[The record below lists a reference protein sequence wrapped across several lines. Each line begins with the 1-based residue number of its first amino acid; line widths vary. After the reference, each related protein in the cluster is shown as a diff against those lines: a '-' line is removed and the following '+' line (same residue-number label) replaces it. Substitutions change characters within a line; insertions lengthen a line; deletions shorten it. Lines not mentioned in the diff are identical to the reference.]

1 MKRMYVAFVSAV
13 AVTGVITVGGRV
25 LARGQTIEA
34 HLGAAK
40 AAAGTDHRALFDR
53 LCTPPTPRAAAPAR
67 AGDASTP
74 RTVGPPARDTWHV
87 PPAKIFD
94 NLYFVGEKEYS
105 AWAVTTSEGIIL
117 ID

>member
-1 MKRMYVAFVSAV
+1 MKRMCVGFVIAV
-13 AVTGVITVGGRV
+13 AMTGVISVGGRV
-25 LARGQTIEA
+25 LARAQTLEA

-40 AAAGTDHRALFDR
+40 AAAGTEHRALFDR

-67 AGDASTP
+67 AGGASTP

-87 PPAKIFD
+87 PPAKVFA

-117 ID
+117 V